1 MQFHDDAN
9 WPRRRF
15 LASGASLLG
24 CALATVAA
32 GLLSGCGDDKGTMT
46 AVEKGPDL
54 NKAKDSMDFYKN
66 KAAAPKK
73 K

>member
-1 MQFHDDAN
+1 M
-9 WPRRRF
+9 
-15 LASGASLLG
+15 LG

-32 GLLSGCGDDKGTMT
+32 GVLSGCGDDKGTIT

-54 NKAKDSMDFYKN
+54 NKAKDSMDFYLKN